1 MPLLYTWKKAVRKKA
16 KLGIEQQIASAC
28 STISAEPHACYEHTA
43 RLAEKPPGK
52 DARAIHRRCV
62 ARFFR
67 SRNPPLSKMFHM
79 RYFGSRRRPII
90 HPDTCE
96 PFGFARRKEPA
107 RRRLS
112 DSALELARIMR
123 ILLRSLRQRPS
134 AFTFELAL
142 GHGGSRMVTDKD
154 HPSSPLSSPSS
165 RPIPLCSEAT
175 GRFCHR
181 LS

>member
-142 GHGGSRMVTDKD
+142 FAAYSPVLRSHRPVLPPSFLSRRTSMISMPRSTAL
-154 HPSSPLSSPSS
+154 HMS
-165 RPIPLCSEAT
+165 
-175 GRFCHR
+175 
-181 LS
+181 